1 MTDNTPPMPDN
12 RIAFIID
19 DKVVE
24 IIYAHDRLAAALLSD
39 PVIVDIKDVKASDN
53 SDVHVDYLYDSK
65 TKTFTPPAVGA

>member
-12 RIAFIID
+12 KIAFVID

-53 SDVHVDYLYDSK
+53 SDVHVDYVYDST
-65 TKTFTPPAVGA
+65 TKTFAPPAVGA